1 MESSRVGAPRTNR
14 GSARAI
20 NVGDTER
27 ILSTVAGG
35 FVLLHGLSRLS
46 LTTIVAAVAGGA
58 LMYRGLTGH
67 CSAYQALDVST
78 ACGLGCEER
87 GSRGRRPLHEITDVS
102 LAATGEVPPISA
114 T

>member
-1 MESSRVGAPRTNR
+1 MENFRVGAPRSN
-14 GSARAI
+14 GDAAHAI

-35 FVLLHGLSRLS
+35 FVLLYGLSRLS
-46 LTTIVAAVAGGA
+46 LKTIVGAVAGSA
-58 LMYRGLTGH
+58 LLYRGLTGH

-87 GSRGRRPLHEITDVS
+87 SSRGRRPLHEITDVS